1 MSGCQGQK
9 ETSFQK
15 RRKPPSRC
23 GLLTPCHSP
32 LYSTF
37 RDISQAWPSQ
47 TPTYLLPFLGFIFH
61 GETAPQLLPPCS
73 LPPPDPPPFPLFF
86 FLPGRKLHQYPS
98 SCPSHLMVGVGV
110 NGEQCLG
117 TLQLRGGTQHG
128 VHVHGAWHLE
138 QTGEESLLPQVK
150 ITFGP
155 FPMSVTNFAG

>member
-61 GETAPQLLPPCS
+61 GETAPRLLPPSS

-86 FLPGRKLHQYPS
+86 FLPGRSETPPVPEFLPLPS
-98 SCPSHLMVGVGV
+98 DGGGGGKWRTVPWNPAKGWEPTWRPRGLA
-110 NGEQCLG
+110 LG
-117 TLQLRGGTQHG
+117 ADGGRIPTPP
-128 VHVHGAWHLE
+128 LE
-138 QTGEESLLPQVK
+138 

-155 FPMSVTNFAG
+155 FPMSVTNFVG